1 MKATHMQ
8 LLSDYDE
15 LQKQCSMLK
24 SRCQQLE
31 SERLPLIAQLEFA
44 DRNLRLAKKQ
54 QQQQQQATMTTS
66 TTVHHQPPL
75 QSIENS
81 NNKSVSR
88 LVRSPSL
95 DMRVMRRTS
104 KSSSV
109 NCLSTDVSC
118 LDDKMMTMDDTR
130 SLDHDDLALLAHK
143 NQSFN
148 NYVL

>member
-1 MKATHMQ
+1 MKATYTQ

-15 LQKQCSMLK
+15 LQKQCSMLR

-54 QQQQQQATMTTS
+54 QQQAAMTTS

-104 KSSSV
+104 KSSSL
-109 NCLSTDVSC
+109 NCIFTDVLS